1 MERRQQCKRR
11 RRLLQD
17 YSLIVSTEPE
27 ASPMKFIKSNG
38 DLIFIPQG
46 HVVLWS
52 GEYTQ
57 AGAAYEV
64 RNSRLFVA
72 ITLEETASNLL
83 FVEPR

>member
-1 MERRQQCKRR
+1 MERRQQRKRR

-17 YSLIVSTEPE
+17 YLLIVSTEPE
-27 ASPMKFIKSNG
+27 ASPTKDIKSNG

-52 GEYTQ
+52 GEYTH

-64 RNSRLFVA
+64 RNSRLIVA
-72 ITLEETASNLL
+72 ITSEESSSNLL
-83 FVEPR
+83 FVKPR